1 MRSVAQVDLFIASLG
16 DWTYFRASAFFLMQ
30 TYDGLSVS
38 SNVSGS
44 SQAGPQSDNHGN
56 SNAPASPRL
65 SRRGLQASE
74 VSFLGLRLH
83 PMSQQELTDTVEQ
96 GILEDRRW
104 IITNHNLHSLY
115 LLHRLPKLQEFYKNA
130 HWTFIDGMSL
140 IALSN
145 LYGYALERKQRVT
158 LADWMYP
165 LMETAAHRAW
175 RVFHLGSPDGVAEE
189 GAKELRKLYPG
200 LQIEVESGYFNASQG
215 SAENE
220 TVVQR
225 INAYAPDLLMVGMSM
240 PRQEFW
246 TQENSARL
254 NARVILASNGAAI
267 EYIAG
272 AVPTPPRW
280 AGRVGLE
287 WAFRLK
293 NEPRRLFGRYL
304 VEPWYLLLLL
314 ARDFVRKGG
323 RLSERRPEKVLGQTL
338 SEGL

>member
-1 MRSVAQVDLFIASLG
+1 
-16 DWTYFRASAFFLMQ
+16 MQ
-30 TYDGLSVS
+30 TYDGPSVLSD
-38 SNVSGS
+38 VSGS
-44 SQAGPQSDNHGN
+44 SQAEPQSDNHGN
-56 SNAPASPRL
+56 STAPASLRM
-65 SRRGLQASE
+65 SRRVLHASE
-74 VSFLGLRLH
+74 VSFLGVRLH
-83 PMSQQELTDTVEQ
+83 PMSLQELTDTVEQ
-96 GILEDRRW
+96 GILESRKW

-115 LLHRLPKLQEFYKNA
+115 LFHRLPKLQEFYKDA
-130 HWTFIDGMSL
+130 YCTFIDGMSL

-165 LMETAAHRAW
+165 LMETAAHRGW
-175 RVFHLGSPDGVAEE
+175 RVFHLGSPEGVAEK
-189 GAKELRKLYPG
+189 GAKELRKLYSG
-200 LQIEVESGYFNASQG
+200 LQIEVESGYFDANQG

-220 TVVQR
+220 AVIQR

-246 TQENSARL
+246 TQENFARL

-280 AGRVGLE
+280 AGRVGME
-287 WAFRLK
+287 WAFRLR
-293 NEPRRLFGRYL
+293 NEPRRLFSRYL

-323 RLSERRPEKVLGQTL
+323 RLSERLPEEVLGRPL